1 MQRKAILL
9 NPIDNIA
16 AALTDLSAGDVVSV
30 SAGRVITM
38 EDDIPLGHKFAIA
51 PIPAGAEILKYGL
64 SIGPSTRDIHV
75 GEHVHTHNVLD
86 SDDDQ
91 LVQSIGKD
99 KGVSP

>member
-9 NPIDNIA
+9 NPMDNVA
-16 AALTDLSAGDVVSV
+16 SALTDLSAGDGVTVCE
-30 SAGRVITM
+30 GRVITL

-51 PIPAGAEILKYGL
+51 PIPAGAEILKYGI
-64 SIGPSTRDIHV
+64 SIGPSTCDIDM

-91 LVQSIGKD
+91 LVQNIGKAA
-99 KGVSP
+99 G